1 MLHCLKRKFVFL
13 FQFIAYLLREIAFLF
28 RIFCVLFPIVF
39 VGVSVKIHKFADES
53 IRMVVKSHHQAWHL
67 LWVVEGQPGK
77 RQK

>member
-39 VGVSVKIHKFADES
+39 VGISVKIHKFADES
-53 IRMVVKSHHQAWHL
+53 IRMVVKSHL